1 MEERLQPTQKLK
13 KNLMLLMGGTLVLSG
28 IILSAILMIGFQR
41 MAYEEL
47 QERGVQTAIRIA
59 NNTASPLLSETNDL
73 VSESN
78 SLLQERLLTMKRDKE
93 IVYLLVLDPS
103 EKVLAQINE
112 PVARTLLEG
121 EPTVP
126 LSSIGESFVSKK
138 RHDSETFFD
147 IIVPLIRQG
156 SSRPE
161 GFLRLGFS
169 LNNVNERLRQLLG
182 KIVLLLV
189 VLTGLGV
196 WIAIVFARSIEAP
209 LQKITEVAHKI
220 GQGDLSS
227 HLEQTT
233 GDFLGIGIGEAFYQV
248 IPALRSRIQP
258 MQDVMLKGDLIRE
271 EIYQMMLKMREGITV
286 RSQLAKKTQASIDAM
301 NSEFQRVLERINALS
316 LTAQTTTPA
325 LIEMGASTVQVADN
339 MSNLASYVE
348 DTASALL
355 QMASS
360 IKQVVDHIN
369 ALTDNMSDTTASSS
383 RMNTAINEIENNANE
398 AAVLTEKVSKDAEE
412 LAGGAIEKT
421 IEGMDNI
428 KKAVEK
434 SSSVIYKLGERT
446 EYIGKILTVI
456 DEVTRQTNLLALNA
470 AILAAQAG
478 EHGRGFAVVA
488 DEIKG
493 LADRTATST
502 KEIAQL
508 IRDLQSEAQDAVTS
522 IREGGQSV
530 EEGVRL
536 SLDARKSLQTILDEA
551 NRSSSMS
558 RQIQKATLAHVQA
571 NRVVTQSMDKIN
583 QMVHQINT
591 AMQEQGKVIEH
602 ITEGSEKMRL
612 ITRQVKSATEE
623 QASGS
628 KQTSSAIEEIAAGIT
643 DIGDGMNTSKKE
655 ADAMAKWAIETD
667 ESADHNKKLSDT
679 MIREMEGF
687 IKNERVL
694 KTEIER
700 FKI

>member
-1 MEERLQPTQKLK
+1 MEERFQTGNKIK
-13 KNLMLLMGGTLVLSG
+13 KNLVLLMGGALVLFG
-28 IILSAILMIGFQR
+28 VILCATLMISFKKIG
-41 MAYEEL
+41 YTTV
-47 QERGVQTAIRIA
+47 QERGVQIALRIA
-59 NNTASPLLSETNDL
+59 DNSALLLASDTPDQ
-73 VSESN
+73 
-78 SLLQERLLTMKRDKE
+78 LQSTMIDVEREKE
-93 IVYLLVLDPS
+93 VAYLLVADNS
-103 EKVLAQINE
+103 GKVLAQVGE
-112 PVARTLLEG
+112 SVALTLLKG
-121 EPTVP
+121 EPIVP
-126 LSSIGESFVSKK
+126 LSRLNEPLVLRKK
-138 RHDSETFFD
+138 HNHENFFD
-147 IIVPLIRQG
+147 ITVPVVKQG
-156 SSRPE
+156 SSSQE
-161 GFLRLGFS
+161 GWVRLGIS
-169 LNNVNERLRQLLG
+169 LKGVDGMFKQLLG
-182 KIVLLLV
+182 KIVLLFI
-189 VLTGLGV
+189 VLTGFGIWSVLL
-196 WIAIVFARSIEAP
+196 FARSIETP
-209 LQKITEVAHKI
+209 LQKITEVAYKI
-220 GQGDLSS
+220 GRGDLSAG
-227 HLEQTT
+227 LEQVAQEESNR
-233 GDFLGIGIGEAFYQV
+233 IGIGEEFPKMIAT
-248 IPALRSRIQP
+248 LRSRIQP
-258 MQDVMLKGDLIRE
+258 IHAVMLKGDGIRNGM
-271 EIYQMMLKMREGITV
+271 YQMMLKMREGISL
-286 RSQLAKKTQASIDAM
+286 RSQLAKKTQASIEAM
-301 NSEFQRVLERINALS
+301 NTEFQMVLERVDALS
-316 LTAQTTTPA
+316 LKAQTTTPA
-325 LIEMGASTVQVADN
+325 LIQMGASTVQVADN

-355 QMASS
+355 QMSSS

-383 RMNTAINEIENNANE
+383 RMSTAINEIENNATD
-398 AAVLTEKVSKDAEE
+398 AALLTEKVSKDADE

-434 SSSVIYKLGERT
+434 SSSVIFKLGERT

-508 IRDLQSEAQDAVTS
+508 IRDLQSEAQDAVAS

-602 ITEGSEKMRL
+602 VTEGSEKMRL

-643 DIGDGMNTSKKE
+643 EIGEGMNTSKKE
-655 ADAMAKWAIETD
+655 AEAMAKWTAETD
-667 ESADHNKKLSDT
+667 ESSELNKKLGET
-679 MIREMEGF
+679 MIQEMETF
-687 IKNERVL
+687 IKNEQAL
-694 KTEIER
+694 KTEIEG
-700 FKI
+700 FKL

>member
-1 MEERLQPTQKLK
+1 MEERFQAGHKIK
-13 KNLMLLMGGTLVLSG
+13 RNLILLVGSALLLSG
-28 IILSAILMIGFQR
+28 IVISAALMIGLKKI
-41 MAYEEL
+41 AYQQAE
-47 QERGVQTAIRIA
+47 ERGIQIA
-59 NNTASPLLSETNDL
+59 SHIADDARFVLASETPDPSQLQQQLLSL
-73 VSESN
+73 ARSEG
-78 SLLQERLLTMKRDKE
+78 LA
-93 IVYLLVLDPS
+93 YLFIFDQGGN
-103 EKVLAQINE
+103 VLAQVKNE
-112 PVARTLLEG
+112 AAVTMLEG
-121 EPTVP
+121 EPIVP
-126 LSSIGESFVSKK
+126 RSSSFEPLVSKRRHHTENFFDLIVPIVTNVSSSQEGWVRIGISLQGVDESF
-138 RHDSETFFD
+138 
-147 IIVPLIRQG
+147 
-156 SSRPE
+156 
-161 GFLRLGFS
+161 
-169 LNNVNERLRQLLG
+169 RQLVG
-182 KIVLLLV
+182 KVFLLLIVL
-189 VLTGLGV
+189 TALGV
-196 WIAIVFARSIEAP
+196 WGTLLFARSLETP
-209 LQKITEVAHKI
+209 LKKITEMAHKI
-220 GQGDLSS
+220 GQGDLSPY
-227 HLEQTT
+227 LEQAAQEELSRT
-233 GDFLGIGIGEAFYQV
+233 GIGEGLYQM
-248 IPALRSRIQP
+248 IPTLRSRIKP
-258 MQDVMLKGDLIRE
+258 MSEVMQRGEVIRE
-271 EIYQMMLKMREGITV
+271 GLYQMMLKMREGISL
-286 RSQLAKKTQASIDAM
+286 RSQLAKKMQASIETI
-301 NSEFQRVLERINALS
+301 NSEFQRVLERVNALS

-355 QMASS
+355 QMSSS

-508 IRDLQSEAQDAVTS
+508 IRDLQSEAQDAVSS

-536 SLDARKSLQTILDEA
+536 SLDARKSLRTILDEA
-551 NRSSSMS
+551 NKSSSMS

-571 NRVVTQSMDKIN
+571 NRMVTQSMDKIN

-602 ITEGSEKMRL
+602 ITEGSERMRL

-628 KQTSSAIEEIAAGIT
+628 KQTSSAIEEIAAGIAE
-643 DIGDGMNTSKKE
+643 IGEGMTTSKKE
-655 ADAMAKWAIETD
+655 AEEMTKWTVETD
-667 ESADHNKKLSDT
+667 ESADHNKKLGDT
-679 MIREMEGF
+679 MILEMENF
-687 IKNERVL
+687 VKNERAL
-694 KTEIER
+694 KAGIDG